1 LLLCQ
6 WHLFCLLVFS
16 CVLLPQLLSQ
26 DSVDVVALWAEVT
39 RTREAVATAEA
50 ACATVV
56 LAAKASAREAIMAR
70 DGTTL
75 YIKDVED

>member
-1 LLLCQ
+1 
-6 WHLFCLLVFS
+6 
-16 CVLLPQLLSQ
+16 
-26 DSVDVVALWAEVT
+26 VDVVALWAEVT